1 MKRPLCLFVFLLAV
15 FCFIVQIIQV
25 PLPSGAASVYEGGP
39 PDDTVLRITGRLCKK
54 EKKNGKQIYYLK
66 NIQSNKFSQT
76 LQLNHFSKEQ
86 EMGVI
91 CYMDASRAEKQAS
104 SVAAHPFA
112 DDLELPIGTWLC
124 LEGTVANFET
134 AENEG
139 QFDSKTYYNSLGY
152 RFRMF
157 RCHVVEIGKTYDFF
171 DETLVCI
178 KQIVEYIYSE
188 KLKPDNAGILCA
200 MLLGDKTAM
209 DPDIKNLY
217 RKNGI
222 AHVLAISG
230 LHISLLGMMF
240 YKLLRR
246 MGIFPWLCSCIGI
259 LLILVYIKLVG
270 FGASSFRASCMFI
283 LFLLADLLGRT
294 YDLKTALAFSAFL
307 LLLSDTSIVTQA
319 GFLLSYLA
327 VMGLAWVNPLLQP
340 PGDDAI
346 DGDSSVPKH
355 GSPKYTKFRDV
366 VLGLLIRLA
375 KYIKGGLLSGFSVQ
389 VFILPVSLWFYYE
402 FPIGSFLLNL
412 IIIPCMT
419 FILISGIVGAL
430 PGCHVFLTVADLLL
444 DFYEWLCRVA
454 ERFPGAVAVTGRPAL
469 WQMMLYYGLVLIWL
483 FWLSKGNETKI
494 PGIVYRRFRLLRL
507 SLPRFVLPR
516 FVFPLLCMLIFLIP
530 AHDGAR
536 IDMLSVGQ
544 GDCVCMRDGRGN
556 TVLIDGGSTD
566 VDEVGKYRLLPFLK
580 YHGIS
585 KVQMAFIS
593 HAHEDH
599 YSAILE
605 LLEMSRSEG
614 IKIEVLCLTKLAKG
628 NELYKDI
635 ILAVR
640 DAGTKIVYV
649 GAGNQVT
656 CGDMTFDCIY
666 PGDEIASADEND
678 TSMIL
683 LARMQGFSMLF
694 TGDSTQNC
702 DDQVIRRLQHMDVSK
717 IHILKTAHH
726 GAQTSTSAALLQ
738 AFDFDAA
745 LISCGKG
752 NSYGHPHSQLLK
764 RLQAA
769 GCKTFVTPDTGQITL
784 EIEAG
789 SFLRKP
795 APNIRIRTWRAY

>member
-1 MKRPLCLFVFLLAV
+1 MKRPLCLFVFSLAV
-15 FCFIVQIIQV
+15 LCFIAQIIPL
-25 PLPSGAASVYEGGP
+25 PLPSGTATVYDSGP

-66 NIQSNKFSQT
+66 HIQSNNFSQT
-76 LQLNHFSKEQ
+76 LQLNRFFKEQ

-91 CYMDASRAEKQAS
+91 CYMDASRT
-104 SVAAHPFA
+104 FA
-112 DDLELPIGTWLC
+112 DDLGPPIGTWLC
-124 LEGTVANFET
+124 LEGTVANFEA

-152 RFRMF
+152 GFRML
-157 RCHVVEIGKTYDFF
+157 CCSVIETGKAYDFF
-171 DETLVCI
+171 DEALVDI
-178 KQIVEYIYSE
+178 KQGIGNIYSE
-188 KLKPDNAGILCA
+188 NMKPDNAGILCA

-209 DPDIKNLY
+209 DPEIKNLY

-246 MGIFPWLCSCIGI
+246 MGIFPWLCSCTGI
-259 LLILVYIKLVG
+259 LMIVVYIKFVG

-307 LLLSDTSIVTQA
+307 LLLSDPSIVTQA

-340 PGDDAI
+340 PVDDDI
-346 DGDSSVPKH
+346 DGDRSVPKH
-355 GSPKYTKFRDV
+355 DNPKHNKFRV
-366 VLGLLIRLA
+366 VVFGLLIRLA

-444 DFYEWLCRVA
+444 EFYEWLCRVA
-454 ERFPGAVAVTGRPAL
+454 ERLPGAVAVTGRPAL
-469 WQMMLYYGLVLIWL
+469 WQIVLYYGLVFIWML
-483 FWLSKGNETKI
+483 LLSKDNRIKI
-494 PGIVYRRFRLLRL
+494 PGIVFPRL
-507 SLPRFVLPR
+507 SFPRFA
-516 FVFPLLCMLIFLIP
+516 FPLLCMLIFLIP

-566 VDEVGKYRLLPFLK
+566 INEMGKYRLLPFLK

-585 KVQMAFIS
+585 RVQMAFVS
-593 HAHEDH
+593 HAHADH

-614 IKIEVLCLTKLAKG
+614 IEIEVLCLTKLAKG
-628 NELYKDI
+628 NKSYKNI
-635 ILAVR
+635 ILAAR

-649 GAGNQVT
+649 GAGNRVT

-666 PGDEIASADEND
+666 PDNEIASADEND

-702 DDQVIRRLQHMDVSK
+702 DEQVIRRLQHMGISK

-745 LISCGKG
+745 LISCGKN

-795 APNIRIRTWRAY
+795 APNIRIRTWRAN